1 MFNVTVDRQGDE
13 FLALSTTPVRVRVRV
28 RVRAR
33 VRVYQYTSYILSAA
47 HDMMCII
54 EALNELV

>member
-28 RVRAR
+28 RVR
-33 VRVYQYTSYILSAA
+33 VYQYTSYILSAA

>member
-13 FLALSTTPVRVRVRV
+13 FLALSTTPVRV
-28 RVRAR
+28 R